1 MRQSAVSTP
10 RTARITLALTAVLG
24 LVAFGWP
31 LLLSPGSQAD
41 YETRAPFLLAGIL
54 VLAVAIVV
62 SQLGANGIDAKAL
75 AMLGVLTACGAAL
88 RPLGTGTAGI
98 EFVFLLI
105 ILGGRV
111 FGAGFGFLL
120 GATTFLTSALLTAGF
135 GAWLP
140 YQMVAAGFVGLG
152 AGLLPSLS
160 RLGERRRALAE
171 TAMLA
176 GYGFLTAF
184 GYGWLMDFA
193 FWPFTLGLS
202 TSISYSASASIGTNL
217 WHFVLYNLATSMAWN
232 LGRALTNVVLIVLV
246 GQPVM
251 RVLRRAARRASWS
264 TPGPVPE
271 PVPGT
276 SVDHDRS
283 VAHRIPRA
291 DGPRAS
297 LREVLPNRE

>member
-1 MRQSAVSTP
+1 A
-10 RTARITLALTAVLG
+10 
-24 LVAFGWP
+24 
-31 LLLSPGSQAD
+31 PGV
-41 YETRAPFLLAGIL
+41 F
-54 VLAVAIVV
+54 VW
-62 SQLGANGIDAKAL
+62 
-75 AMLGVLTACGAAL
+75 CF
-88 RPLGTGTAGI
+88 RP
-98 EFVFLLI
+98 I
-105 ILGGRV
+105 IGGGRGW
-111 FGAGFGFLL
+111 GAGFGFLL

-264 TPGPVPE
+264 TPGSVPE

-276 SVDHDRS
+276 SADHDRR
-283 VAHRIPRA
+283 VAHRIP
-291 DGPRAS
+291 
-297 LREVLPNRE
+297 

>member
-1 MRQSAVSTP
+1 
-10 RTARITLALTAVLG
+10 
-24 LVAFGWP
+24 
-31 LLLSPGSQAD
+31 
-41 YETRAPFLLAGIL
+41 
-54 VLAVAIVV
+54 
-62 SQLGANGIDAKAL
+62 
-75 AMLGVLTACGAAL
+75 
-88 RPLGTGTAGI
+88 
-98 EFVFLLI
+98 
-105 ILGGRV
+105 RV

-264 TPGPVPE
+264 TPGSVPE

-276 SVDHDRS
+276 SADHDRR
-283 VAHRIPRA
+283 VAHRIP
-291 DGPRAS
+291 
-297 LREVLPNRE
+297 